1 MLTRHLLPDEFDLLL
16 DGESGFGVSQLQGH
30 LRDCATCR
38 EELALMRTF
47 VDAIEE
53 LPELA
58 PSRSLADRVM
68 ANVHVFVPWHV
79 AARDWALGW
88 LPEQRGLRVA
98 AASAATLVAG
108 ASTAGLAWGWSE
120 RERWIAHG
128 WLAGGQLRALALE
141 AARGAADA
149 VLGPLATQVPG
160 GTLPLALATVVGLGA
175 AIGTGVVGLR
185 AVAARARRQ
194 GA

>member
-47 VDAIEE
+47 VDVIEE

-58 PSRSLADRVM
+58 PSRPLADRVM

-79 AARDWALGW
+79 AARDWAFAW

-98 AASAATLVAG
+98 AAGAATVVAG
-108 ASTAGLAWGWSE
+108 ASTAGLAWGWTQ
-120 RERWIAHG
+120 REQWITQG
-128 WLAGGQLRALALE
+128 WLAGGQLRGLALE
-141 AARGAADA
+141 AATGAAGA

-160 GTLPLALATVVGLGA
+160 GTLPLVLVTLAGLGA
-175 AIGTGVVGLR
+175 AVGTGVVGLR

>member
-58 PSRSLADRVM
+58 PARPLADRVM

-88 LPEQRGLRVA
+88 LPAHRGLRVA
-98 AASAATLVAG
+98 AAGAATVVAG
-108 ASTAGLAWGWSE
+108 ASTAGLAWGWTQ
-120 RERWIAHG
+120 REQWVAHG
-128 WLAGGQLRALALE
+128 WLAGGQLRALALD
-141 AARGAADA
+141 AITGTAGA
-149 VLGPLATQVPG
+149 VLGPLATQLPG
-160 GTLPLALATVVGLGA
+160 GTLPLVLATVAGLGA